1 MPISKSQEWSHDK
14 FDNMYHRFLHV
25 VYVDWCVLQ
34 QLKRNGD
41 GNFLSAEDYLY
52 SEEIDLTMFQKEWL
66 RNFVDIWEYISS
78 FPDPS
83 ESTRNPDALRSESSE
98 SNEYEELD
106 YLRDNTGGE

>member
-52 SEEIDLTMFQKEWL
+52 GEDVDLTMFQKEWL
-66 RNFVDIWEYISS
+66 RNFVDIWDYISS
-78 FPDPS
+78 FSDPA
-83 ESTRNPDALRSESSE
+83 ESTRNPDALRLDFSQNTESDGF
-98 SNEYEELD
+98 D
-106 YLRDNTGGE
+106 YLRQFTGGE